1 MSHVAHVGDV
11 LAMHARM
18 YSDKVGARDL
28 EREMTFRIWYNR
40 ACRLAIG
47 KSRQCPL
54 LGVKRTCT
62 DIVGCPM
69 QWSRVISPPKE
80 AACFSKK

>member
-18 YSDKVGARDL
+18 YPDKVGARDL

-47 KSRQCPL
+47 NGHRRMSDAMVPRNQPPERSCMLFKEINAKGQSTQ
-54 LGVKRTCT
+54 RT
-62 DIVGCPM
+62 
-69 QWSRVISPPKE
+69 IS
-80 AACFSKK
+80 

>member
-18 YSDKVGARDL
+18 YPDKVGARDL

-47 KSRQCPL
+47 TKQTMSAF
-54 LGVKRTCT
+54 GGKADVHRTSSDVRCN
-62 DIVGCPM
+62 GP
-69 QWSRVISPPKE
+69 
-80 AACFSKK
+80 A

>member
-1 MSHVAHVGDV
+1 MAHVGDV

-18 YSDKVGARDL
+18 YPDEACARDL

-47 KSRQCPL
+47 K
-54 LGVKRTCT
+54 
-62 DIVGCPM
+62 DIVGMM
-69 QWSRVISPPKE
+69 QWSRVISPR
-80 AACFSKK
+80 KKLHAFAKK